1 MRGTTSE
8 LAWEPRR
15 RAFRGTRDA
24 RYGLRGDLPPDK
36 GFREGDA
43 GTLLKSTLFVLLN
56 QDSQGCTCM
65 HTGIRKLMFATAV
78 ILIVDSGAAA
88 ISHARDFGKTAPI
101 LRLKPAISGSSQHP
115 QPAANVSKDD
125 IREAQLELRHSGLY
139 NGSIDGVIGPQ
150 TQQALLRFQ
159 RDNGLEQ
166 TATLDGLT
174 LVAMFGNIGAS
185 QGSGMSS
192 TGGRGA
198 GQ

>member
-115 QPAANVSKDD
+115 QP
-125 IREAQLELRHSGLY
+125 
-139 NGSIDGVIGPQ
+139 
-150 TQQALLRFQ
+150 
-159 RDNGLEQ
+159 
-166 TATLDGLT
+166 
-174 LVAMFGNIGAS
+174 
-185 QGSGMSS
+185 
-192 TGGRGA
+192 
-198 GQ
+198 